1 MGKATECIVYQ
12 AALSQK
18 WDGKMFSHQYRVGI
32 EKTKLAAKK
41 LLEFESTILTVQT
54 FEEIFHY
61 TEKIR
66 KLKIGVGPLWSYDT
80 ALRIGFHLK
89 IYPTEVY
96 IQAGVVKGYVK
107 FFGKRPKRRRKIPKS
122 EFPMLSALEAYE
134 IENFL
139 CIWGGKTSNA
149 NVC

>member
-1 MGKATECIVYQ
+1 MNIPINEYFEKHAPHLKYIKEYFENLPIECIVYQ

-96 IQAGVVKGYVK
+96 IQAGVVKV
-107 FFGKRPKRRRKIPKS
+107 
-122 EFPMLSALEAYE
+122 
-134 IENFL
+134 
-139 CIWGGKTSNA
+139 
-149 NVC
+149 